1 MLRLYQSNQLEIL
14 ARQLAEVLA
23 TPALSPLQS
32 EQIVV
37 QHPGM
42 GRWLSQR
49 IASQLGISANLEFPL
64 PANFL
69 WQLFEQL
76 LPDVPHQDSYQPK
89 HLAWRIHQL
98 LASLSGQPDY
108 AAIGDYLSDG
118 GDLRRFQLSQQL
130 ARLFDQYLLY
140 RPDWIHAWQAGE
152 SAVPG
157 DHWQADLWR
166 KLVDQE
172 SRHWVH
178 FQQQLFQSIDT
189 AKPLNAC
196 NPRVCIFGVPS
207 LSPGYLEIIR
217 YLANWIDVHLFLVNP
232 CQAHWAEI
240 VTPEEQARFSLA
252 ASGEDLYLD
261 LGHPLLA
268 TLGRQ
273 GRDFFAAIN
282 EMDPGSEEAFT
293 MQPDASLL
301 HRLQNQILNLEPPE
315 TGAEADDS
323 ISFQLCHSPMREAEV
338 LYDQLLAALDD
349 LPGLRPDEI
358 LVMTT
363 DIERYAPLLEAVF
376 AAPGER
382 PKIPY
387 RISDHSIQRS
397 NPLAEGLLS
406 LLSLPGSRY
415 GVTELLALLE
425 QAAVRARFGLDEAGL
440 EKVTQWL
447 QQASIRWGR
456 DGANK
461 VDFGL
466 PEEDRNTWRAGLRQ
480 LMLGYALAD
489 HGESLWRGV
498 YPLDAVEGSD
508 SQWLGGLLAFTEAV
522 FELESV
528 FAESATPLQWQKR
541 LTDTIERF
549 FAVESN
555 TEQDLIGVRSCI
567 EQLVEETG
575 DAGYQASLSLALVRH
590 RLSELFEQPVERG
603 FLGGGVNIC
612 ALAPMRSLPFRVI
625 CLLGMN
631 DGQFP
636 RQPQDLGF
644 DLMRREFRNGDRSR
658 RVDDRYLFLET
669 LLSARQRLII
679 SYCGQSQ
686 RDNMPM
692 PASVVVE
699 ELRDCLQQMV
709 GETGLARISQRHPL
723 QPFSPDYF
731 RSGSDLFSY
740 STEMREAAMTVGR
753 GRAVDLPLVEQP
765 LPATESQQVIELDQL
780 IQFFENP
787 QRQFARLRLGI
798 NLEAAAQL
806 PEERER
812 FAYDRFEQSDLEH
825 QMVDLLLQEQPAEP
839 LFELFDGRGLL
850 PHGQAGRLAFEAMLD
865 RAQSM
870 SSRVADCQGERLE
883 APLVVEIPFEQNRL
897 SGYLRTVNQSG
908 LLVYNTAGLY
918 PYHLLRAWIRHLVL
932 NQLRPEG
939 VSLET
944 RLLEAERDG
953 RFTPVDQPEEHLQ
966 KLMQAYQTGMQTPLP
981 FYPGT
986 SWQFVERY
994 LQGDP
999 EKAQKEA
1006 ERKWFGSSHHSGD
1019 ASKPYNQLLY
1029 QGHALNHQA
1038 FSETSLTLLQP
1049 LMQHLEWQ

>member
-32 EQIVV
+32 EQVVV

-42 GRWLSQR
+42 GRWLSQQ
-49 IASQLGISANLEFPL
+49 IATHLGVCANLQFPL

-89 HLAWRIHQL
+89 RLAWRIHPL
-98 LASLSGQPDY
+98 LASLGRQPEY
-108 AAIGDYLSDG
+108 VAIAEYLSDG
-118 GDLRRFQLSQQL
+118 GDVRRFQLSQQL

-140 RPDWIHAWQAGE
+140 RPDWIRAWQAGE

-166 KLVDQE
+166 RLVAQE

-178 FQQQLFQSIDT
+178 FQQQLFHTIDT
-189 AKPLNAC
+189 TDPAKQC
-196 NPRVCIFGVPS
+196 HPRVCIFGVPS
-207 LSPGYLEIIR
+207 LSPGYLEILR
-217 YLANWIDVHLFLVNP
+217 YLANWIDVHLFLLNP
-232 CQAHWAEI
+232 SQAHWAEI
-240 VTPEEQARFSLA
+240 VTPEEQARLSLA

-282 EMDPGSEEAFT
+282 EMDPGSEEGFELQSDDT
-293 MQPDASLL
+293 LL
-301 HRLQNQILNLEPPE
+301 HRLQNQILNLEPPRS
-315 TGAEADDS
+315 GAEADDS

-338 LYDQLLAALDD
+338 LYDQLLAALDE

-397 NPLAEGLLS
+397 NPLAEGLMS

-425 QAAVRARFGLDEAGL
+425 QPAIRARFGVDEAGL
-440 EKVTQWL
+440 EKVVQWL
-447 QQASIRWGR
+447 DQAAIRWGR

-489 HGESLWRGV
+489 QGEALWHAT

-508 SQWLGGLLAFTEAV
+508 TQWLGGLLAFTEAV
-522 FELESV
+522 FELDGILGE
-528 FAESATPLQWQKR
+528 AATPQQWQKR
-541 LTDTIERF
+541 LTATLERF
-549 FAVESN
+549 FNVDSSS
-555 TEQDLIGVRSCI
+555 EQDLIGVRACI
-567 EQLVEETG
+567 EQLVEEAS
-575 DAGYQASLSLALVRH
+575 DAGYEATLSLALVRH
-590 RLSELFEQPVERG
+590 RLSELFEQPVDRG

-636 RQPQDLGF
+636 RQPQELGF

-669 LLSARQRLII
+669 LLSARDRLII

-686 RDNMPM
+686 RDNKPM

-699 ELRDCLQQMV
+699 ELKECLAQMV
-709 GETGLARISQRHPL
+709 TQDGLAQITHRHPL

-731 RSGSDLFSY
+731 RSDTELFSY
-740 STEMREAAMTVGR
+740 STEMREAAMAVGQ
-753 GRAVDLPLVEQP
+753 GRAIDRPLVEQP
-765 LPATESQQVIELDQL
+765 LPATESQAVIELGQL

-787 QRQFARLRLGI
+787 QRLFSRLRLGI
-798 NLEAAAQL
+798 NLEAAEQL

-812 FAYDRFEQSDLEH
+812 FAYDHFEQSDLEH
-825 QMVDLLLQEQPAEP
+825 QMVDLLLQEHAAEE

-850 PHGQAGRLAFEAMLD
+850 PHGQAGRLAFEQMLGK
-865 RAQSM
+865 AQALSKRI
-870 SSRVADCQGERLE
+870 SDCQGE
-883 APLVVEIPFEQNRL
+883 PLTEPLMVEIPFDNLRL
-897 SGYLRTVNQSG
+897 SGYLRGVNRSG
-908 LLVYNTAGLY
+908 LLAYSTAGLY
-918 PYHLLRAWIRHLVL
+918 PYHLVKAWIRHLVL
-932 NQLRPEG
+932 NRLRPQG
-939 VSLET
+939 VTLET
-944 RLLEAERDG
+944 RLLEADRVG
-953 RFTPVDQPEEHLQ
+953 RFTPVEQPEACL
-966 KLMQAYQTGMQTPLP
+966 LDLIQAYQSGMQTPLP

-986 SWQFVERY
+986 SWQFVDRY
-994 LQGDP
+994 LQGDQS
-999 EKAQKEA
+999 KAHKEA
-1006 ERKWFGSSHHSGD
+1006 ERKWFGNSHHLGD
-1019 ASKPYNQLLY
+1019 GNKPYNQLLY
-1029 QGHALNHQA
+1029 QGHALNQQA
-1038 FSETSLTLLQP
+1038 FAETSLTLLQP

>member
-1 MLRLYQSNQLEIL
+1 MRLYQSNQLEIL

-49 IASQLGISANLEFPL
+49 IATQLGISANLQFPL
-64 PANFL
+64 PATFL

-89 HLAWRIHQL
+89 RLAWRIHQL
-98 LASLSGQPDY
+98 LASQSCQPEY
-108 AAIGDYLSDG
+108 AAISSYLSGG
-118 GDLRRFQLSQQL
+118 GDLRRFQLAQQL

-152 SAVPG
+152 SAVSG

-166 KLVDQE
+166 KLVAQE

-178 FQQQLFQSIDT
+178 FQQQLFQTIDT
-189 AKPLNAC
+189 AKPLKAS

-217 YLANWIDVHLFLVNP
+217 YLANWIDVHLFLLNP

-240 VTPEEQARFSLA
+240 VTPEEQARLSLS
-252 ASGEDLYLD
+252 ASAEDLYLD

-268 TLGRQ
+268 TMGRQ

-282 EMDPGSEEAFT
+282 EMDPGSEEAFAQ
-293 MQPDASLL
+293 QPDDNLL
-301 HRLQNQILNLEPPE
+301 QRLQNQILNLEPPE
-315 TGAEADDS
+315 GGVEADDS
-323 ISFQLCHSPMREAEV
+323 IRFQLCHSPMREAEV
-338 LYDQLLAALDD
+338 LYDQLLAALDE

-397 NPLAEGLLS
+397 NPLADGLMS

-425 QAAVRARFGLDEAGL
+425 QPAIRARFGLDEAGL
-440 EKVTQWL
+440 EKVIQWL
-447 QQASIRWGR
+447 DQASIRWGR

-466 PEEDRNTWRAGLRQ
+466 PEEDRNTWRAGIRQ

-489 HGESLWRGV
+489 QGESLWRGV
-498 YPLDAVEGSD
+498 YPLDAVEGSETR
-508 SQWLGGLLAFTEAV
+508 WLGGLLAFTEAV
-522 FELESV
+522 FELDQV
-528 FAESATPLQWQKR
+528 LAESMTPQQWQKR
-541 LTDTIERF
+541 LTNTIERF
-549 FAVESN
+549 FAVESRS
-555 TEQDLIGVRSCI
+555 EQDLIGVRSCI

-575 DAGYQASLSLALVRH
+575 EAGDRVTLSLALLRH
-590 RLSELFEQPVERG
+590 RLGELFEQPMERG

-636 RQPQDLGF
+636 RQPQELGF
-644 DLMRREFRNGDRSR
+644 DLMRREFRNRDRSR

-692 PASVVVE
+692 PASVAVE
-699 ELRDCLQQMV
+699 ELRDCLRQMV
-709 GETGLARISQRHPL
+709 GEAGLARMTHRHPL

-731 RSGSDLFSY
+731 RSETGLFSY
-740 STEMREAAMTVGR
+740 SKEMREAAMTVGR
-753 GRAVDLPLVEQP
+753 GRAIDLPLVDQS
-765 LPATESQQVIELDQL
+765 LTAGESQAVIELDQL

-787 QRQFARLRLGI
+787 QRHFSRLRLGI
-798 NLEAAAQL
+798 NLEAAEQL
-806 PEERER
+806 PEGRER

-825 QMVDLLLQEQPAEP
+825 QIVDLLLQEHPPEQ

-850 PHGQAGRLAFEAMLD
+850 PHGQAGGLAFEAMLE

-870 SSRVADCQGERLE
+870 TSRIAASQGEPLE

-897 SGYLRTVNQSG
+897 SGYLRTVNRSG
-908 LLVYNTAGLY
+908 LLAYNTAGLY
-918 PYHLLRAWIRHLVL
+918 PYHLVKAWIRHLVL
-932 NQLRPEG
+932 NHLRPQG
-939 VSLET
+939 VTLET
-944 RLLEAERDG
+944 RLLEADREG
-953 RFTPVDQPEEHLQ
+953 RFTPVEQPEAHLRN
-966 KLMQAYQTGMQTPLP
+966 LMQAYQTGMQTPLP

-999 EKAQKEA
+999 QKAQKEA

-1019 ASKPYNQLLY
+1019 VSKPYNQLLY
-1029 QGHALNHQA
+1029 QGHALNQQA
-1038 FSETSLTLLQP
+1038 FAETSLTLLQP
-1049 LMQHLEWQ
+1049 LMQHLEWH